1 MSMSLRAYARHR
13 GVALSAVQKAIAT
26 GRIQT
31 EANGTID
38 PVKADAQWDQ
48 HTRTSQPTT
57 PKVVTSQVV
66 TPKVVT
72 PQVVTPQV
80 VTPQVVSTE
89 RAAVLS
95 TPPTASFASSTAPN
109 DEARG
114 VDYNK
119 ARAVRET
126 YAARLAKLDFE
137 ERTGKL
143 LNADEVQVKHFNLA
157 RQLRERIQQIPRKV
171 APDLIALVVV
181 NPDLRSVID
190 ILDTAIREAL
200 EDLTR

>member
-66 TPKVVT
+66 TPK
-72 PQVVTPQV
+72 VVTPQV